1 MRKIKIIFILLL
13 PLLVI
18 NMLDAAPYQNNSYI
32 YNNYYKKQPVKKKV
46 LKRKKR
52 VKRVKRVKR
61 PVNSNMIVE
70 KNKPKNEVNY
80 HMFLGSV
87 GRYYA
92 GIEFG
97 QTNLSRAVTLNSTNT
112 GEILMRTDTKDDLGT
127 ADGSTYKYNQGLQ
140 YNRLSVVGGFQ
151 ERKTGDFYQ
160 VSYYTNDLVQDVLLT
175 LGYSYKKFGYKYL
188 YGSIPFLKIDAGF
201 GHTGTANGLPT
212 NYSLGLGIGAYK
224 NLKNFQLKA
233 AFAYQKRNWFYLD
246 KDIGKE
252 KWEDTET
259 TFYVGGAYFF

>member
-1 MRKIKIIFILLL
+1 MRKKLLIILLL
-13 PLLVI
+13 LPSFLVTA
-18 NMLDAAPYQNNSYI
+18 LTAATYQQNPYI
-32 YNNYYKKQPVKKKV
+32 YKNYYQQQPVKKRV
-46 LKRKKR
+46 IKRKKR
-52 VKRVKRVKR
+52 VKRVKKRVPKK
-61 PVNSNMIVE
+61 PAIVAE
-70 KNKPKNEVNY
+70 KSKPASEVEY
-80 HMFLGSV
+80 HMLMGTV

-97 QTNLSRAVTLNSTNT
+97 RTSLSRSVTLNSNNT
-112 GEILMRTDTKDDLGT
+112 GEELFRTDNGDLIGT
-127 ADGSTYKYNQGLQ
+127 ADGSTYKYNQGLE
-140 YNRLSVVGGFQ
+140 YNRLAVVGGFQ

-160 VSYYTNDLVQDVLLT
+160 VSYYTNDLVQDVLFT

-188 YGSIPFLKIDAGF
+188 YGSIPFMKIDAGL
-201 GHTGTANGLPT
+201 GHTGTTNGMPT

-224 NLKNFQLKA
+224 NLKNYQLKA

-259 TFYVGGAYFF
+259 TFYIGAAYFF